1 PFIGAKH
8 AKQPVDLVVVRLYVV
23 VPDGPV
29 VAKAVDAFAFKIFRA
44 EPQRY
49 SAPVVGTTSQ
59 HACAPP
65 LPVGT
70 FGLRIR
76 LTVDFPTPVTTVEIA
91 EGAELRG
98 STPPGRFPWVA

>member
-1 PFIGAKH
+1 M
-8 AKQPVDLVVVRLYVV
+8 PVARPSELVNTSRAVGVVTRR
-23 VPDGPV
+23 
-29 VAKAVDAFAFKIFRA
+29 VDAFAFKVFRA

-49 SAPVVGTTSQ
+49 SAAVVGTTCQ
-59 HACAPP
+59 DACAPP

-76 LTVDFPTPVTTVEIA
+76 LTVDFPTPVTPVKIA

-98 STPPGRFPWVA
+98 SAPPGRLPWVT